1 MNLDQFGPVGAV
13 VLTILVSVWIIRR
26 DRANNDNQ
34 RDAAASKAFEAITV
48 QFTAQSAELATLR
61 AELNTLRAAVDAAH
75 DPTKRERDEK
85 TAKDAAKAAYAGLN
99 TYLNTNN
106 PTNAQTV
113 AALKAAIRVALGLDE
128 PPDGRE

>member
-61 AELNTLRAAVDAAH
+61 AGLKNAFSLGGERQSATVQLVRLFNWQWESTGPITNVTFRTDGHPTDLLAAGSRVQVF
-75 DPTKRERDEK
+75 
-85 TAKDAAKAAYAGLN
+85 GLG
-99 TYLNTNN
+99 TF
-106 PTNAQTV
+106 A
-113 AALKAAIRVALGLDE
+113 VALA
-128 PPDGRE
+128 R